1 MEHRILL
8 FLLVPHSS
16 HLTQPLDATVFGS
29 LKRILSGIV
38 NPMFQLGVTK
48 IQKPE
53 WLEAYYEAHLRAF
66 SVKTIKAGFSST
78 GIYPF
83 NPNKALNRIRPL
95 TNSTSVTSLY
105 TPVPQTPT
113 SISTEITTPFTN
125 QILTS
130 SSSDFSVFKA
140 ANSALNCMIE
150 SMEPLSTPVCQ
161 YIRCVTSAAEK
172 LFTRTSILQEW
183 TEAQEALLAARQQR
197 ALGKRSIL
205 KGKSL
210 ISTPE
215 IHADLIRLKSRKQK
229 KGTSSDLLY

>member
-16 HLTQPLDATVFGS
+16 YLTQSLDATVFGS

-38 NPMFQLGVTK
+38 NSIFQLGVTK

-53 WLEAYYEAHLRAF
+53 WLGAYYEAHPRAF

-95 TNSTSVTSLY
+95 TNFTSVTSLY
-105 TPVPQTPT
+105 TPVSQTPA
-113 SISTEITTPFTN
+113 SISTGITTPFTN

-130 SSSDFSVFKA
+130 SPFDFSVFKV

-150 SMEPLSTPVCQ
+150 SMKPLSTPVRQ
-161 YIRCVTSAAEK
+161 YIRCVTSAAENF
-172 LFTRTSILQEW
+172 LPTLQSFKSG
-183 TEAQEALLAARQQR
+183 QRHKKRYLLLASKELRENAQF
-197 ALGKRSIL
+197 L
-205 KGKSL
+205 KGKV
-210 ISTPE
+210 
-215 IHADLIRLKSRKQK
+215 
-229 KGTSSDLLY
+229 

>member
-1 MEHRILL
+1 
-8 FLLVPHSS
+8 
-16 HLTQPLDATVFGS
+16 
-29 LKRILSGIV
+29 
-38 NPMFQLGVTK
+38 MFQFGVTK

-53 WLEAYYEAHLRAF
+53 WLEAYYEAHPRAF

-105 TPVPQTPT
+105 TPVPQTSI

-172 LFTRTSILQEW
+172 LFTRTSILQERI
-183 TEAQEALLAARQQR
+183 EAQEALLAARQQR

-215 IHADLIRLKSRKQK
+215 IHADLIQLKSQKQK